1 MFGVLNFDKPA
12 GWTSRDVVN
21 RVQRL
26 VRPAKVGHAGTLD
39 PLATG
44 VLLVCVGPA
53 TRLVQ
58 FAHRLPK
65 HYCASFLLGR
75 QSATDDVEG
84 EVETFDGTVPA
95 RKDIV
100 QALPQFRGIL
110 QQRPPAFSAIKVSG
124 QRAYALARRGEQV
137 ELEPRPVQIHELE
150 LLDYEYPALKL
161 RIVCGSGTY
170 VRSLGR
176 DLAQS
181 LGTRAVMAALE
192 RTQIGP
198 FQVDQAICPT
208 DFGGLKSLDNQTVW
222 KHALQAALQSPEKI
236 LTALPTMTVPTAAFK
251 DLQHGRTFQGGGLSQ
266 AECCRWADRSGSEIA
281 ALDGEGRLLAV
292 VKEVAEGAYRPV
304 CNFSQPI

>member
-1 MFGVLNFDKPA
+1 MFGVLNFNKPT

-58 FAHRLPK
+58 FSHRLPK
-65 HYCASFLLGR
+65 YYCASFLLGQ

-84 EVETFDGTVPA
+84 EIETFQGAVPT
-95 RKDIV
+95 REEIE
-100 QALPQFRGIL
+100 QALPQFLGTL

-176 DLAQS
+176 DLAES
-181 LGTRAVMAALE
+181 LQTRAVMAALE
-192 RTQIGP
+192 RTQIGS
-198 FQVDQAICPT
+198 FHVEQAICP
-208 DFGGLKSLDNQTVW
+208 KELDADQI
-222 KHALQAALQSPEKI
+222 QASLQSPEQI
-236 LTALPTMTVPTAAFK
+236 LSALPTMTVPTSALK
-251 DLQHGRTFQGGGLSQ
+251 DLQHGRLFQGDGPLQ
-266 AECCRWADRSGSEIA
+266 EPDCRWADRSGPEIA
-281 ALDGEGRLLAV
+281 ALDAEGRLLAV
-292 VKEVAEGAYRPV
+292 VALVAKGAYRPV
-304 CNFSQPI
+304 CNFSQPA